1 VIAQE
6 ESPVALT
13 GMTDPDEL
21 DALQDRLGIRF
32 RNREILAQAMRH
44 RSATLDHPLRSNER
58 LEFLGD
64 SLVGMVICEYLFSGH
79 ADWPEGDLAKAKA
92 YLASEPI
99 LAEAAR
105 GLGLDEAVEL
115 SAGEAA
121 SGGRNRPSILAD
133 AFEALI
139 AAIYLDRGVRASRT
153 IVRRT
158 LKSAMHRVR
167 TTDYHIDFKSR
178 LQEKLQASLRK
189 TPHYRTIAETGADHD
204 KTFTSHVLV
213 GRKVL
218 GEGEGKS
225 KKLAEQAAAKAALD
239 AIV

>member
-1 VIAQE
+1 
-6 ESPVALT
+6 
-13 GMTDPDEL
+13 
-21 DALQDRLGIRF
+21 
-32 RNREILAQAMRH
+32 MRH
-44 RSATLDHPLRSNER
+44 RSATLERPLRSNER

-64 SLVGMVICEYLFSGH
+64 SLVGMVICEHLFARH
-79 ADWPEGDLAKAKA
+79 ADWAEGDLAKAKA

-105 GLGLDEAVEL
+105 SLMLDEVVEL

-121 SGGRNRPSILAD
+121 SGGRGRPSILAD

-139 AAIYLDRGVRASRT
+139 AAVYLDQGIRTARRIVRA
-153 IVRRT
+153 T
-158 LKSAMHRVR
+158 LRGAMHRVR

-189 TPHYRTIAETGADHD
+189 TPHYRTIAESGADHD

-218 GEGEGKS
+218 GQGEGKS
-225 KKLAEQAAAKAALD
+225 KKQAEQAAAKAALE
-239 AIV
+239 AIP